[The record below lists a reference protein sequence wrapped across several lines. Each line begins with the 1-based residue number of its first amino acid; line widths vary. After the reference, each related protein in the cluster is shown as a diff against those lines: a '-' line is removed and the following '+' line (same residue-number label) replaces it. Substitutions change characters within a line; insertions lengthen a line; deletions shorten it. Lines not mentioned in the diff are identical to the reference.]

1 MVAHAT
7 RAFLEYA
14 PMRPSA
20 AETERVYRRI
30 PYGPLL
36 DVFVLDMRSYRGPN
50 TWNRQ
55 EQAGP
60 DTEYLGA
67 ALNWIG

>member
-1 MVAHAT
+1 MARAT

-14 PMRPSA
+14 PPRLSVS
-20 AETERVYRRI
+20 ETERVYRRI

-55 EQAGP
+55 EQPGP
-60 DTEYLGA
+60 DT
-67 ALNWIG
+67 